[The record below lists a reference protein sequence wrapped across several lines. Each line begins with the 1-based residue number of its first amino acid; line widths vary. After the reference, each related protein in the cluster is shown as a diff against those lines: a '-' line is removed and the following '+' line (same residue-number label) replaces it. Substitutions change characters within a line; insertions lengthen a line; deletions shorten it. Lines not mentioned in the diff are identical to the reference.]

1 MGRIALVLGGAR
13 SGKTRFAQQMA
24 AAAGAR
30 VTYLATAEAGDAEM
44 AARIARHRA
53 DRPEQWRTMEEP
65 RAVAAALRRCST
77 HSDVVLLDCLTL
89 LLSNYLTAPGAD
101 PESAGEAALAEV
113 DALLATARELPV
125 LLVIV
130 SNEVGMGLVPEYP
143 LGRAFRDLAG
153 WANQRAAAAADEV
166 LFVAAGLPLRL
177 KGPACSRD

>member
-24 AAAGAR
+24 AAVGSR

-44 AARIARHRA
+44 AARIARHRC
-53 DRPEQWRTMEEP
+53 DRPAHWETLEEP
-65 RAVAAALRRCST
+65 RAVAAALRRCAPY
-77 HSDVVLLDCLTL
+77 SDVVLLDCLTL

-101 PESAGEAALAEV
+101 TEGAVEAALAEV
-113 DALLATARELPV
+113 DALLAAARELRPF
-125 LLVIV
+125 LVMV

-166 LFVAAGLPLRL
+166 VFVAAGLPLRL
-177 KGPACSRD
+177 KG